1 MNHKKNYSF
10 IYILTQ
16 MLDFEAFV
24 DDDRMNQM
32 YPKEN
37 IIVNNRQFSMIGMK
51 NRLYLDSLLFKRYIY
66 TYQSNNRT
74 DKYIYT

>member
-1 MNHKKNYSF
+1 MNHKKNYSS

-24 DDDRMNQM
+24 DDDGMNQM

>member
-1 MNHKKNYSF
+1 
-10 IYILTQ
+10 

>member
-1 MNHKKNYSF
+1 
-10 IYILTQ
+10 

-24 DDDRMNQM
+24 DDDGMNQM